1 MKIKPDHGHFTGNYS
16 LRRPSYTQYLKLWAK
31 AVYPFINDPDD
42 PLTFHRADGLLIR
55 PLAVMDTDMGTVP
68 RSVRVLISKDRY
80 LDSYLI
86 HDSGCVQGGFDVSS
100 DGGETW
106 GFVPAS
112 RLIVDQQLR
121 DCIRAQQTEYD
132 PDVRGDRW
140 WSAINAKRRA
150 ATNLTTRNAIY
161 RAVRAAGGGIW
172 RRRFGDAR
180 DCK

>member
-1 MKIKPDHGHFTGNYS
+1 MTKIKPDHGHFTGNYS
-16 LRRPSYTQYLKLWAK
+16 LRRPSYTRYLKLWAK
-31 AVYPFINDPDD
+31 AVYPFINDLVD

-55 PLAVMDTDMGTVP
+55 PLAVMETDMGTVP

-86 HDSGCVQGGFDVSS
+86 HDSGCVQGGFNVSS

-121 DCIRAQQTEYD
+121 DCIRAQ
-132 PDVRGDRW
+132 GG
-140 WSAINAKRRA
+140 
-150 ATNLTTRNAIY
+150 NLTTRNAIY

-172 RRRFGDAR
+172 RRRFGDTR